1 MHYVF
6 YSDTLYGVNKQW
18 AVFNGVVLS
27 FYETCRRA
35 WRIREE
41 MNQVNQQVSPG

>member
-6 YSDTLYGVNKQW
+6 YSETLYGVNKQE

-27 FYETCRRA
+27 FYET
-35 WRIREE
+35 
-41 MNQVNQQVSPG
+41 